1 MDPILVGALIW
12 LAQRLAEKGFDR
24 IFDRVVD
31 GPRIAAPPPFA
42 APPQPVRRHDL
53 TVAGAQ
59 ATSDVDFAVRHHLL
73 AQGRKPVILT
83 FQKFNDTTTGTTL
96 PMVLGDTAHVTL
108 PRDHYFVTA
117 LIIDLPGKRG
127 AMPTLR
133 GVGWAQPYVADNHTA
148 KITIGSRHPT
158 EKLVKKL
165 GLKTSDGNAVFHL
178 PPEPP
183 AVAAAKP
190 AVAPPVSPLAKSF
203 TQFTADWLNNQ
214 QTRQKAVRFPP
225 PTKPR
230 TEFPAIKKFP
240 IVRKCRARAF
250 VGNNQCTFFAV
261 RDELC
266 TIHREQVRAGTDIRD
281 YRTGER
287 IVLP

>member
-1 MDPILVGALIW
+1 MDPILIGALIW
-12 LAQRLAEKGFDR
+12 LAKRLAEKGFDR

-31 GPRIAAPPPFA
+31 GQQLAVPPPPSPFA
-42 APPQPVRRHDL
+42 ATRFTAPPVRRHDL

-59 ATSDVDFAVRHHLL
+59 GTSDVDIAVRHHLA

-83 FQKFNDTTTGTTL
+83 IQKFSDTTNGTPF
-96 PMVLGDTAHVTL
+96 PMVLGDTAHLTL
-108 PRDHYFVTA
+108 PRDHYFLTA
-117 LIIDLPGKRG
+117 LIVDLPSRRG
-127 AMPTLR
+127 EMPTLR

-148 KITIGSRHPT
+148 KLTIATQHPT

-165 GLKTSDGNAVFHL
+165 GLKKTDGGTVFHL

-183 AVAAAKP
+183 AVAAVKP
-190 AVAPPVSPLAKSF
+190 AAVPPVSPPAKSFTSPLAKSF
-203 TQFTADWLNNQ
+203 AQFT
-214 QTRQKAVRFPP
+214 FPP
-225 PTKPR
+225 PAKPR
-230 TEFPAIKKFP
+230 AEFPAIKKFP
-240 IVRKCRARAF
+240 ITRTCRARAF
-250 VGNNQCTFFAV
+250 VGNNQCTFLAI

-266 TIHREQVRAGTDIRD
+266 TIHREQVRAGSDIRD

>member
-31 GPRIAAPPPFA
+31 GPRIAAPAPAPFA
-42 APPQPVRRHDL
+42 APPPVRRHDL

-59 ATSDVDFAVRHHLL
+59 GTSDVDFAVRHHLL
-73 AQGRKPVILT
+73 AQGRKPIILT
-83 FQKFNDTTTGTTL
+83 FQKFNDTTTGTTF

-148 KITIGSRHPT
+148 KITIGTQHPT

-165 GLKTSDGNAVFHL
+165 GLKKSDGGEVFHL

-183 AVAAAKP
+183 AE
-190 AVAPPVSPLAKSF
+190 AVAMPPI
-203 TQFTADWLNNQ
+203 
-214 QTRQKAVRFPP
+214 P
-225 PTKPR
+225 PTPAQQFEGWPR
-230 TEFPAIKKFP
+230 IKNRYTPPANTPPLFTGIKKFP
-240 IVRKCRARAF
+240 TAGKFSSNGIKAKCRARAF
-250 VGNNQCTFFAV
+250 VGTTQCTFLAM
-261 RDELC
+261 RDRLC
-266 TIHREQVRAGTDIRD
+266 SIHRAQVLAGTDIRD